1 MKLAEDKGT
10 ARAQILDKRRRGV
23 RTSSWSDENKARVTR
38 AEYALRLYLR
48 GGHRPSLAVRDMLS
62 DLRHYCD
69 AYGVSYLKQDEIA
82 CRNYAGQV
90 LELI

>member
-1 MKLAEDKGT
+1 M
-10 ARAQILDKRRRGV
+10 RF
-23 RTSSWSDENKARVTR
+23 
-38 AEYALRLYLR
+38 YLKEK
-48 GGHRPSLAVRDMLS
+48 HRPALAVRDMLS

-69 AYGVSYLKQDEIA
+69 AYGVSYLKEDEIA